1 MKFFA
6 YDDKMFSPLLH
17 SILQEATCLGIAKVA
32 GYKLYFHNRGSQDPS
47 GKCNLVRVRDSQESV
62 YGVLYEVVAREKHLL
77 DRAGALGY
85 GNQEITLKV
94 EPLMPGREIDNNPCF
109 AFTYVAHKE
118 NVFQDLVPFSWYKE
132 LVLSGAKEHRLPEI
146 YLHYL
151 KQIASTQDPN
161 VAREFKN
168 KRFLEAHLF

>member
-17 SILQEATCLGIAKVA
+17 SILQEATCLGIAKVV
-32 GYKLYFHNRGSQDPS
+32 GYKLYFHNRGANDPS

-62 YGVLYEVVAREKHLL
+62 YGVLYDVVAREKHLL
-77 DRAGALGY
+77 DRAEALGY

-94 EPLMPGREIDNNPCF
+94 EPLMLMGGADNPCF

-118 NVFQDLVPFSWYKE
+118 NVFEDLVPFSWYKE
-132 LVLSGAKEHRLPEI
+132 LVLSGAKEHHLPDV

-151 KQIASTQDPN
+151 QQIASTQDPN
-161 VAREFKN
+161 VARESKN
-168 KRFLEAHLF
+168 KRFLETHLL